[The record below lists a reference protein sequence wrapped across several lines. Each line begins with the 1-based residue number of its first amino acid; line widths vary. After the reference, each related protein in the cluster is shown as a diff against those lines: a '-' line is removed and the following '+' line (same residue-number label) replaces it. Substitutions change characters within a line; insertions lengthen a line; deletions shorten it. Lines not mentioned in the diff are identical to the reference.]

1 MIILIELL
9 CIGKRYKINGY
20 TEPKFLI
27 NVEGLPIIFWLL
39 DNLNIK
45 HKNIDYVYIVYN
57 KEYEEYNFEKIIRE
71 RYEDVLFK
79 FINFKEN
86 NDDELEIIKF
96 ALDKLQDEN
105 DKPIICIDGDKFF
118 YSDIIDIWDG
128 NNTLITFEDL
138 KIYKDID
145 TPDFPYILD
154 DYNSNILNIQDNKSF
169 NNSKQIALSG
179 AYGFS
184 SFKQLYQY
192 VSKVI
197 DSKVKVYDK
206 YHISTVIKY
215 MIDDNIIFNNTTIE
229 NNNYFSLTTPE
240 QLKEFEYVFLLDL
253 DGTLVDTDAVYI
265 YVWKEL
271 LDEHNIIVDEIYFE
285 NMIKGKSDKN
295 FLKSIFTNITDN
307 QIKIISQKK
316 DELFIK
322 NIEKIKVFEN
332 VEYFLRQ
339 LTNIRTAIVTNCNK
353 EVALKILNY
362 FNLSKYIKIVISSED
377 CDKTKPDKEPYL
389 KAMSKLNSKSINKC
403 IVFEDSLVGYTSAI
417 NANIQNIFLKTY
429 DNKSEICLLNSICFN
444 TYDKINVSNIINE
457 IENKNIVKGCFDMDI
472 EDIKEENIKS
482 NAGYICD
489 IIKYKILF
497 NNNKHSIDV
506 ILKISNFNN
515 SLSNTATKLELY
527 KNEKLFYCNIHPNI
541 KNIVNLPEFY
551 GTNDGVKIGIVLQDL
566 TNMDGCFNMDLNAN
580 KKILINIV
588 DHIYS
593 LHIKHLYY
601 NYSDLPSYLSGVKTM
616 QQYTYYTKLVHDRFD
631 KFIVNNEKYFTESI
645 KQLFYEINDSYD
657 VIIKKTSEYPLSLC
671 HGDLKSPNIFYKNY
685 QIPYF
690 LDFQYINLNKG
701 ISDIVFLLIE
711 SVDFNAKL
719 YDEII
724 AYYYKKIQNSNIK
737 YPYDEYQEDI
747 RNAICIFP
755 FFVMIWFNTENPENL
770 VDKNF
775 PRIFMTKLI
784 KYYEYI
790 FKLQ

>member
-1 MIILIELL
+1 M
-9 CIGKRYKINGY
+9 
-20 TEPKFLI
+20 I

-57 KEYEEYNFEKIIRE
+57 KEYDEYNFEKIIRE
-71 RYEDVLFK
+71 RYDDVLFK
-79 FINFKEN
+79 FFNFKEN
-86 NDDELEIIKF
+86 NDEVIKL
-96 ALDKLQDEN
+96 ALNKLQDEN
-105 DKPIICIDGDKFF
+105 DKPIICIDGDKIF

-128 NNTLITFEDL
+128 KNTLITFEDL
-138 KIYKDID
+138 KMYKQTD
-145 TPDFPYILD
+145 TSIFSYILNNC
-154 DYNSNILNIQDNKSF
+154 NSKIINIQDRKSF
-169 NNSKQIALSG
+169 NNSKQIACAG

-192 VSKVI
+192 VNKI
-197 DSKVKVYDK
+197 TENKIKVYGE
-206 YHISTVIKY
+206 YYISTVIKY

-253 DGTLVDTDAVYI
+253 DGTLVDTDAVYTH
-265 YVWKEL
+265 VWKEL
-271 LDEHNIIVDEIYFE
+271 LDEHNIIVDKIYFE
-285 NMIKGKSDKN
+285 NIIKSKSDKN
-295 FLKSIFTNITDN
+295 FLKSIFSTITEN

-339 LTNIRTAIVTNCNK
+339 LTNIRTAVVTNCNK
-353 EVALKILNY
+353 KVALKILNY
-362 FNLSKYIKIVISSED
+362 FNLSKYINLVISSED

-389 KAMSKLNSKSINKC
+389 KAMSKLNSKNIAKC

-417 NANIQNIFLKTY
+417 NANIQNIFLKKY
-429 DNKSEICLLNSICFN
+429 DNKSELSLLNSICFK
-444 TYDKINVSNIINE
+444 TYDKINVSKIINE
-457 IENKNIVKGCFDMDI
+457 IENKNIVKECFDIDI
-472 EDIKEENIKS
+472 EDIKDVNIKS

-489 IIKYKILF
+489 IIKYKIMF
-497 NNNKHSIDV
+497 NNNNNLDV

-541 KNIVNLPEFY
+541 KNIINLPEFY
-551 GTNDGVKIGIVLQDL
+551 GANDSVKIGVVLQDL
-566 TNMDGCFNMDLNAN
+566 TMMDGCFNMDLKAN
-580 KKILINIV
+580 KKILMNIV
-588 DHIYS
+588 DHIFS

-601 NYSDLPSYLSGVKTM
+601 NYCDLPSYLNGVKTM

-631 KFIVNNEKYFTESI
+631 NFIIKNEQYFTESI
-645 KQLFYEINDSYD
+645 KQLFYEIYDSYD
-657 VIIKKTSEYPLSLC
+657 DIIKKTSEYPLSLC

-701 ISDIVFLLIE
+701 VSDIVFLLIE
-711 SVDFNAKL
+711 SVDFDAKL
-719 YDEII
+719 YDEVI
-724 AYYYKKIQNSNIK
+724 AYYYMKIQDSNIK
-737 YPYDEYQEDI
+737 YHYDEYQQDI
-747 RNAICIFP
+747 KNAICIFP

-775 PRIFMTKLI
+775 PRIFMIKLI

-790 FKLQ
+790 FRL